1 MYDNT
6 CKFLAEN
13 FSTDFA
19 SWLLGKAIPLT
30 KIEPSELSLEPI
42 RTDSV
47 IFLESSKIVLHIEF
61 QTATDE
67 TMAYRMANY
76 WLRLYA
82 KYPNKEI
89 YQVVIYLKQT
99 NSPLAHQ
106 TSFRSKQ
113 LNHEFNVIRLWEQPT
128 KIFQQYLGLLP
139 LAVLSKT
146 NNPEATLRDVA
157 KQIENITDKRLQSS
171 VAASTAIISGIALDK
186 SIIQRLLRS
195 EIMKESV
202 IYQDILLEGK
212 AEGRAIGIAEGKAV
226 GIAEG
231 KAVGVAE
238 GKAEGKAET
247 TRQLVLNMLNS
258 GIALDL
264 VAQITGL
271 TLKQVQKLEKTAGKQ
286 PKNVSSSPKQT
297 KAVNSS
303 KNKRSP
309 KP

>member
-42 RTDSV
+42 RADSV

-76 WLRLYA
+76 WLRLYG

-89 YQVVIYLKQT
+89 YQVVIYLKRT
-99 NSPLAHQ
+99 NSPLVHQ

-128 KIFQQYLGLLP
+128 EIFQQYLGLLP

-157 KQIENITDKRLQSS
+157 KQIENIRDKRLQSS

-212 AEGRAIGIAEGKAV
+212 AQGQAIGM
-226 GIAEG
+226 
-231 KAVGVAE
+231 AE
-238 GKAEGKAET
+238 GKAEGKSET
-247 TRQLVLNMLNS
+247 TRQLTLNMLRS
-258 GIALDL
+258 GIAVDL
-264 VAQITGL
+264 ITQITEL
-271 TLKQVQKLEKTAGKQ
+271 TFKQVQKLQKTAAKQ
-286 PKNVSSSPKQT
+286 PKTGSSSPKQT

>member
-42 RTDSV
+42 RADSV

-89 YQVVIYLKQT
+89 YQVVIYLKRT
-99 NSPLAHQ
+99 NSPLVHQ

-146 NNPEATLRDVA
+146 NNPEATLTDVA
-157 KQIENITDKRLQSS
+157 RQIENITDKRLQSS

-212 AEGRAIGIAEGKAV
+212 TQGQAIGI
-226 GIAEG
+226 
-231 KAVGVAE
+231 
-238 GKAEGKAET
+238 AEGKAET
-247 TRQLVLNMLNS
+247 TRQLTLNMLRS
-258 GIALDL
+258 GIAVDL
-264 VAQITGL
+264 ITQITGL
-271 TLKQVQKLEKTAGKQ
+271 TLKQVQKLEKTAAKQ
-286 PKNVSSSPKQT
+286 PKTGSSLPKQT

-309 KP
+309 NP